1 MNMKAIAFRGILACA
16 LGAWTVQNQA
26 AEAVAGPPDP
36 AQLAAF
42 SKIDD
47 VRISPD
53 GEHLAF
59 TYRVENNEVKLA
71 IAKSDLSAVK
81 FVLGYGEDNHLGGHF
96 WASNTRIV
104 AWQWQ
109 NFGFLDG
116 RWQRQQLIGFDI
128 DGRNRETLFVPERSY
143 IQIISRLD
151 EDPERILVGK
161 FHYAD
166 EGAVSLNHLDVKR
179 GELDYIGGVA
189 GADAESEVVDVAVD
203 TQDVVRV
210 SIVRNRGKDEYDP
223 DDDITTFHYRSS
235 AGEWREFN
243 IEQARHPARYDK
255 LGFSRDDRYFYFAS
269 NYDMPELEDGPRD
282 TMGVFRFDFETK
294 QIEGVF
300 RHPEVDVQEGIYG
313 PDRELLGV
321 RYQPGY
327 PDKHYFDEDDP
338 AVQVLKALSATFPGQ
353 EVLVNNYTADGET
366 AVVYVYGDRNPGQF
380 YLFRDGRLKLAAES
394 RPELD
399 RTKLASTEAFTL
411 NARDGMRLYGF
422 LTLPP
427 GGKDQDLPLVVH
439 PHGGPHGPYDRWGY
453 NPQVQLLATHGY
465 AVLQVNF
472 RGSGGYGQDFEEAG
486 YGKWGREMQDD
497 VTDATLW
504 AVQQGIADPDR
515 ICITGGSYGGYAT
528 LQGLVREPE
537 LYRCGIGVV
546 GVYSLPMMWKKG
558 DMREQG
564 RRRYSDVFLKQFIGE
579 DEAELKQYS
588 PAYNVDRIKAAV
600 FLIHGSK
607 DVRVPIEQAEFLRQ
621 QLEAA
626 GKPFEWMVRKE
637 GHGFARVH
645 NRKDQFE
652 AMLRFLDTHIGE
664 GSLARN

>member
-1 MNMKAIAFRGILACA
+1 MIMDAIALRGLLLWVAIMCAAGSAGVYAGDAAPTPATLA
-16 LGAWTVQNQA
+16 Q
-26 AEAVAGPPDP
+26 
-36 AQLAAF
+36 F
-42 SKIDD
+42 SKIDN
-47 VRISPD
+47 VQISPD
-53 GEHLAF
+53 GEHIAF

-71 IAKSDLSAVK
+71 IAKSDLSEVK
-81 FVLGYGEDNHLGGHF
+81 FVLGYGEDNHLGRHF
-96 WASNTRIV
+96 WASNERIV
-104 AWQWQ
+104 AWQWK
-109 NFGFLDG
+109 NYGYLDG

-128 DGRNRETLFVPERSY
+128 DGRNRETLFVPERSN

-151 EDPERILVGK
+151 ADPERILVGK
-161 FHYAD
+161 YHYMD
-166 EGAVSLNHLDVKR
+166 EGAVSLNHIDVMD

-203 TQDVVRV
+203 TKDEVRV

-223 DDDITTFHYRSS
+223 DDDTITFHYRNT
-235 AGEWREFN
+235 AGKWRELN
-243 IEQARHPARYDK
+243 LAQARQPARYDK

-269 NYDMPELEDGPRD
+269 NYDMPRNEKRD
-282 TMGVFRFDFETK
+282 TMGVFRFDFESA
-294 QIEGVF
+294 QIELVY
-300 RHPEVDVQEGIYG
+300 RHPHVDVQESIYG
-313 PDRELLGV
+313 PDGELLGV

-338 AVQVLKALSATFPGQ
+338 QVKLLKAFSATFPGQ
-353 EVLVNNYTADGET
+353 EVLVNNYTEDGQT
-366 AVVYVYGDRNPGQF
+366 AVIHVYSDRNPGQY
-380 YLFRDGRLKLAAES
+380 YLYGDGRLKLAAES
-394 RPELD
+394 RPDLD
-399 RTKLASTEAFTL
+399 TSKLATTEAFTL
-411 NARDGMRLYGF
+411 NARDGTLLYGF

-427 GGKDQDLPLVVH
+427 GGKDQGLPLVVH

-453 NPQVQLLATHGY
+453 DPQVQALATHGY

-472 RGSGGYGQDFEEAG
+472 RGSGGYGQDFEESG

-504 AVQQGIADPDR
+504 AVQQGIADRDR

-528 LQGLVREPE
+528 LQALVREPD
-537 LYRCGIGVV
+537 LYRCGIGVA

-588 PAYNVDRIKAAV
+588 PAYNVDRIKAAL
-600 FLIHGSK
+600 FLIHGSE
-607 DVRVPIEQAEFLRQ
+607 DVRVPIEQAEFLRE

-626 GKPFEWMVRKE
+626 GKSFEWMVRKE
-637 GHGFARVH
+637 GHGFTKVE
-645 NRKDQFE
+645 NRQDE
-652 AMLRFLDTHIGE
+652 LESMLRFLDSHIGAE
-664 GSLARN
+664 TLASN